1 MLTALSVKIIH
12 DLLASFCYNQLIMTL
27 KTFFNF
33 TRIQTL
39 PAALLS
45 PIAGCLFAFWYFGS
59 FHFWPTLLF
68 FIGLAS
74 INLFVSAWNNL
85 MDYQKALDPE
95 YKKWNIIV
103 AKLINPKLALNI
115 CLALLAI
122 DVVVGLIV
130 LFLTNLAILPIGG
143 LCFLIAIFYTY
154 GPFAFS
160 RFPLGE
166 ILAGLCEGFFGFFL
180 AVYINSYDK
189 GYFFIN
195 FDRNWFMTWTWDFK
209 ILLPILLVG
218 LMCFVQNFNI
228 MFSDNICDLEQDIR
242 NERYTLPYYL
252 KIPLSLK
259 VFTGLYLFAGLCILI
274 AIALGILP
282 IWSLLMS
289 IIALKVIPNIKK
301 FRAKQ
306 SKSET
311 FHLQIDNL
319 MLFNAS
325 LALTLLLGIIFK

>member
-1 MLTALSVKIIH
+1 MV
-12 DLLASFCYNQLIMTL
+12 D
-27 KTFFNF
+27 
-33 TRIQTL
+33 
-39 PAALLS
+39 
-45 PIAGCLFAFWYFGS
+45 
-59 FHFWPTLLF
+59 
-68 FIGLAS
+68 
-74 INLFVSAWNNL
+74 
-85 MDYQKALDPE
+85 
-95 YKKWNIIV
+95 
-103 AKLINPKLALNI
+103 
-115 CLALLAI
+115 
-122 DVVVGLIV
+122 
-130 LFLTNLAILPIGG
+130 
-143 LCFLIAIFYTY
+143 
-154 GPFAFS
+154 FAFS

>member
-45 PIAGCLFAFWYFGS
+45 PIAGCLFALWYFKS
-59 FHFWPTLLF
+59 FHFWPTFFF

-74 INLFVSAWNNL
+74 INLFVSALNNL

-103 AKLINPKLALNI
+103 AKSINPKLALNI

-160 RFPLGE
+160 RFPSLRRNVNRPYAYTARLWKAFRSSFP
-166 ILAGLCEGFFGFFL
+166 ITFRRLRLCHADTAANRMAFL
-180 AVYINSYDK
+180 
-189 GYFFIN
+189 
-195 FDRNWFMTWTWDFK
+195 
-209 ILLPILLVG
+209 
-218 LMCFVQNFNI
+218 
-228 MFSDNICDLEQDIR
+228 
-242 NERYTLPYYL
+242 
-252 KIPLSLK
+252 
-259 VFTGLYLFAGLCILI
+259 
-274 AIALGILP
+274 
-282 IWSLLMS
+282 
-289 IIALKVIPNIKK
+289 
-301 FRAKQ
+301 
-306 SKSET
+306 
-311 FHLQIDNL
+311 LQISPHFPHFL
-319 MLFNAS
+319 HLSA
-325 LALTLLLGIIFK
+325 

>member
-103 AKLINPKLALNI
+103 AKSINPKLALNI

-122 DVVVGLIV
+122 GVVVGLIV

>member
-195 FDRNWFMTWTWDFK
+195 FDRNWFMTWIWDFK

>member
-1 MLTALSVKIIH
+1 LLTALSVKIIH

-103 AKLINPKLALNI
+103 AKSINPKLALNI

-122 DVVVGLIV
+122 DVVVGLFV

-252 KIPLSLK
+252 KLPLSLK
-259 VFTGLYLFAGLCILI
+259 VFTGLYLFAGLCILL

-289 IIALKVIPNIKK
+289 VIALKVIPNIKK

-306 SKSET
+306 SKSEN

-325 LALTLLLGIIFK
+325 IALTLLLGIIFK

>member
-1 MLTALSVKIIH
+1 
-12 DLLASFCYNQLIMTL
+12 MTL

-45 PIAGCLFAFWYFGS
+45 PIAGCLFALWYFKS
-59 FHFWPTLLF
+59 FHFWPTLFF

-103 AKLINPKLALNI
+103 AKSINPKLALKI
-115 CLALLAI
+115 CLSFLVV
-122 DVVVGLIV
+122 DVIVGLVV
-130 LFLTNLAILPIGG
+130 LFMTNLAVLPIGG

-154 GPFAFS
+154 GPFALS

-166 ILAGLCEGFFGFFL
+166 LLAGLCEGFFGFFL
-180 AVYINSYDK
+180 AVYLNSYDK
-189 GYFFIN
+189 GYFFIS
-195 FDRNWFMTWTWDFK
+195 FDKNWLMTWTWDFK

-228 MFSDNICDLEQDIR
+228 MFSDNICDLDQDIR

-259 VFTGLYLFAGLCILI
+259 IFTGLYLFAGLCILL
-274 AIALGILP
+274 AICLKILP
-282 IWSLLMS
+282 IWSLLM
-289 IIALKVIPNIKK
+289 IIISVRVIPNIPK

-311 FHLQIDNL
+311 FHLQINNL

-325 LALTLLLGIIFK
+325 LAITLLLGIIFR

>member
-27 KTFFNF
+27 TTFFNF

-103 AKLINPKLALNI
+103 AKSINPKLALNI

>member
-1 MLTALSVKIIH
+1 
-12 DLLASFCYNQLIMTL
+12 MTL

-103 AKLINPKLALNI
+103 AKSINPKLALNI

-166 ILAGLCEGFFGFFL
+166 ILEGLCEGFFGLFL

-325 LALTLLLGIIFK
+325 LALKLLLGIIFK

>member
-1 MLTALSVKIIH
+1 
-12 DLLASFCYNQLIMTL
+12 MTL

-103 AKLINPKLALNI
+103 AKSINPKLALNI

-166 ILAGLCEGFFGFFL
+166 ILAGLCEGFFDFFL

-252 KIPLSLK
+252 KIPLSLE

>member
-1 MLTALSVKIIH
+1 MSVKIIH

>member
-1 MLTALSVKIIH
+1 
-12 DLLASFCYNQLIMTL
+12 MTL

-103 AKLINPKLALNI
+103 AKSINPKLALNI
-115 CLALLAI
+115 CLVLLAI

-195 FDRNWFMTWTWDFK
+195 FDRNWFMTWT
-209 ILLPILLVG
+209 
-218 LMCFVQNFNI
+218 
-228 MFSDNICDLEQDIR
+228 
-242 NERYTLPYYL
+242 
-252 KIPLSLK
+252 
-259 VFTGLYLFAGLCILI
+259 
-274 AIALGILP
+274 
-282 IWSLLMS
+282 
-289 IIALKVIPNIKK
+289 
-301 FRAKQ
+301 
-306 SKSET
+306 
-311 FHLQIDNL
+311 
-319 MLFNAS
+319 
-325 LALTLLLGIIFK
+325 

>member
-1 MLTALSVKIIH
+1 
-12 DLLASFCYNQLIMTL
+12 MTL

-103 AKLINPKLALNI
+103 AKSINPKLALNI

-122 DVVVGLIV
+122 DVVVGLFV

-252 KIPLSLK
+252 KLPLSLK

>member
-1 MLTALSVKIIH
+1 
-12 DLLASFCYNQLIMTL
+12 
-27 KTFFNF
+27 
-33 TRIQTL
+33 
-39 PAALLS
+39 
-45 PIAGCLFAFWYFGS
+45 
-59 FHFWPTLLF
+59 
-68 FIGLAS
+68 
-74 INLFVSAWNNL
+74 

-95 YKKWNIIV
+95 YKKLNIIV
-103 AKLINPKLALNI
+103 AKSINPKLALNI

>member
-12 DLLASFCYNQLIMTL
+12 DLLASFCYNQLIVTL

-103 AKLINPKLALNI
+103 AKSINPKLALNI

>member
-1 MLTALSVKIIH
+1 
-12 DLLASFCYNQLIMTL
+12 MTL

-45 PIAGCLFAFWYFGS
+45 RLLAVFFLLVLWN

-103 AKLINPKLALNI
+103 AKSINPKLALNI

-154 GPFAFS
+154 GPFFFS
-160 RFPLGE
+160 FSFGR
-166 ILAGLCEGFFGFFL
+166 ILAVFADSLVFPCCL
-180 AVYINSYDK
+180 INSYDK

-252 KIPLSLK
+252 KIPRSLK

-282 IWSLLMS
+282 IWSLIMG

>member
-95 YKKWNIIV
+95 YKKWNTIV
-103 AKLINPKLALNI
+103 AKSINPKLALNI

-130 LFLTNLAILPIGG
+130 LSLTNLAILPIGG

-289 IIALKVIPNIKK
+289 VIALKVIPNIKK

>member
-1 MLTALSVKIIH
+1 
-12 DLLASFCYNQLIMTL
+12 MTL

-103 AKLINPKLALNI
+103 AKSINPKLALNI

-252 KIPLSLK
+252 KIPRSLK

>member
-1 MLTALSVKIIH
+1 
-12 DLLASFCYNQLIMTL
+12 MTL

-103 AKLINPKLALNI
+103 AKSINPKLALNI

-195 FDRNWFMTWTWDFK
+195 FDRNCFMTWTWDFK

-228 MFSDNICDLEQDIR
+228 MFSDNICYLEQDIR

>member
-1 MLTALSVKIIH
+1 
-12 DLLASFCYNQLIMTL
+12 MTL

-103 AKLINPKLALNI
+103 AKSINPKLALNI

-160 RFPLGE
+160 RFPLGK

-195 FDRNWFMTWTWDFK
+195 FDRNCFMTWTWDFK

>member
-103 AKLINPKLALNI
+103 AKSINPKLALNI

-195 FDRNWFMTWTWDFK
+195 FDRNWFMTWIWDFK

>member
-1 MLTALSVKIIH
+1 
-12 DLLASFCYNQLIMTL
+12 MTL

-259 VFTGLYLFAGLCILI
+259 VFTELYLFAGLCILI

>member
-103 AKLINPKLALNI
+103 AKSINPKLALNI

-122 DVVVGLIV
+122 DVLVGLIV
-130 LFLTNLAILPIGG
+130 LSLINLAILPIGG

-228 MFSDNICDLEQDIR
+228 MFSDNICDLEQDVR

>member
-103 AKLINPKLALNI
+103 AKSINPKLALNI

-130 LFLTNLAILPIGG
+130 LSLTNLAILPIGG

>member
-1 MLTALSVKIIH
+1 
-12 DLLASFCYNQLIMTL
+12 MTL

-59 FHFWPTLLF
+59 FHFWATLLF

-103 AKLINPKLALNI
+103 AKSINPKLALNI

>member
-1 MLTALSVKIIH
+1 
-12 DLLASFCYNQLIMTL
+12 MTL

-39 PAALLS
+39 PAVLLS

-103 AKLINPKLALNI
+103 AKSINPKLALNI

-166 ILAGLCEGFFGFFL
+166 ILAGLCEGFFGLFL

>member
-1 MLTALSVKIIH
+1 
-12 DLLASFCYNQLIMTL
+12 MTL

-103 AKLINPKLALNI
+103 AKSINPKLSLNI

>member
-1 MLTALSVKIIH
+1 
-12 DLLASFCYNQLIMTL
+12 MTL

-103 AKLINPKLALNI
+103 AKSINPKLALNI

-130 LFLTNLAILPIGG
+130 LFLTNLAI
-143 LCFLIAIFYTY
+143 
-154 GPFAFS
+154 
-160 RFPLGE
+160 
-166 ILAGLCEGFFGFFL
+166 
-180 AVYINSYDK
+180 
-189 GYFFIN
+189 
-195 FDRNWFMTWTWDFK
+195 
-209 ILLPILLVG
+209 
-218 LMCFVQNFNI
+218 
-228 MFSDNICDLEQDIR
+228 
-242 NERYTLPYYL
+242 
-252 KIPLSLK
+252 
-259 VFTGLYLFAGLCILI
+259 
-274 AIALGILP
+274 
-282 IWSLLMS
+282 
-289 IIALKVIPNIKK
+289 
-301 FRAKQ
+301 
-306 SKSET
+306 
-311 FHLQIDNL
+311 
-319 MLFNAS
+319 
-325 LALTLLLGIIFK
+325 

>member
-103 AKLINPKLALNI
+103 AKSINPKLALNI

-195 FDRNWFMTWTWDFK
+195 FDRNWFMTWTWDFN

>member
-1 MLTALSVKIIH
+1 
-12 DLLASFCYNQLIMTL
+12 MTL

-103 AKLINPKLALNI
+103 AKSINPKLALNI

-166 ILAGLCEGFFGFFL
+166 ILAGLCEGSFGFFL

-195 FDRNWFMTWTWDFK
+195 FDRNWFMTWIWDFK

>member
-1 MLTALSVKIIH
+1 
-12 DLLASFCYNQLIMTL
+12 MTL

-103 AKLINPKLALNI
+103 AKSINPKLALNI

-189 GYFFIN
+189 VYFFIN

-274 AIALGILP
+274 AIALGSLP